1 MTAQL
6 EKNGDLPVLDYRGI
20 LVSLKPSRRKT
31 IKKTK
36 VLIEGN
42 LTINTVKQLL
52 EYTASV
58 FDNYDYVDFFLQ
70 NVESLD
76 LSFMQAL
83 YHLREHKAKSQKVV
97 TIDAQ
102 LSDDLK
108 KIITQSGFD
117 KLIFKIKNV

>member
-1 MTAQL
+1 MATQTDNKS
-6 EKNGDLPVLDYRGI
+6 ELPLLDYRGL

-36 VLIEGN
+36 VLVEGS
-42 LTINTVKQLL
+42 LTINAVNQFLDFV
-52 EYTASV
+52 EDI
-58 FDNYDYVDFFLQ
+58 FDRFDYVDFYLQ
-70 NVESLD
+70 NVELLD
-76 LSFMQAL
+76 LSFIQAL
-83 YHLREHKAKSQKVV
+83 YHLKKSKATVEKEV

>member
-1 MTAQL
+1 MTKQVDI
-6 EKNGDLPVLDYRGI
+6 KGDLPVLKYRGI

-42 LTINTVKQLL
+42 LTINTVKQFL
-52 EYTASV
+52 EYVTAI
-58 FDNYDYVDFFLQ
+58 FDDYDYVDFYME
-70 NVESLD
+70 NIESLD
-76 LSFMQAL
+76 LSFIQAL
-83 YHLREHKAKSQKVV
+83 YHLRELKAKSQKVV
-97 TIDAQ
+97 PIDAQ

-117 KLIFKIKNV
+117 KLVY

>member
-1 MTAQL
+1 MAAQI
-6 EKNGDLPVLDYRGI
+6 ENKGDLPVLDYRGL
-20 LVSLKPSRRKT
+20 LVNLKPSRRKT

-42 LTINTVKQLL
+42 LTINTVKQFL
-52 EYTASV
+52 EYVPDV
-58 FDNYDYVDFFLQ
+58 FKSYDYVDFYLH

-76 LSFMQAL
+76 LSFIQSL
-83 YHLREHKAKSQKVV
+83 YHLKNVKVNSEKEV
-97 TIDAQ
+97 TVDAQ